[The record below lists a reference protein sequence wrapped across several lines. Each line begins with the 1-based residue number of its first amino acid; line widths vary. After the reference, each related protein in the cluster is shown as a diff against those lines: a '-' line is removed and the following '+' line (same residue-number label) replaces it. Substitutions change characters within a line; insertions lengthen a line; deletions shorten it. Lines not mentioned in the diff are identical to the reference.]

1 MKSILHK
8 AASLLVALTI
18 STAAVTPALADEMN
32 WTFDTSDITDDIQVQ
47 LYSQSDDQEWPEQER
62 VWTIYVEDYVSNFT
76 ISCVY
81 QEEIC
86 YGAWVKGDST
96 SYWGTGYKD
105 RYNDSSA
112 CHVCGFEKNVTVK
125 LLE

>member
-8 AASLLVALTI
+8 AASLLVALII
-18 STAAVTPALADEMN
+18 STAAVTPALAERMT
-32 WTFDTSDITDDIQVQ
+32 WTFDTSNITDDIQVQ
-47 LYSQSDDQEWPEQER
+47 LYSQIDDQEWPDTDR
-62 VWTIYVEDYVSNFT
+62 AWVIDVEESKSTYN

-81 QEEIC
+81 EEEIC
-86 YGAWVKGDST
+86 YGAWVDGDTS
-96 SYWGTGYKD
+96 SYWGTGFND

-112 CHVCGFEKNVTVK
+112 CHVCGFEKNVTIK